1 MARVIAGVGMNVRFQ
16 SLRSRPSRIAFGLL
30 ALGFLVT
37 VVACG
42 GKQDIPTG
50 VTEAD
55 KFLFER
61 GTEELNK
68 RRWFTA
74 RQYFTRLVDNYPQS
88 PHRPDAK
95 LGIGD
100 SYLGEG
106 TTETLAQ
113 ATSEFREFLNY
124 FPTHRRADYAQYK
137 LGYVHYARMRG
148 PARDQT
154 ETRAAIAEWEL
165 FVQRYPNSPMMAEVR
180 SKLREA
186 RDRVATSEY
195 QVGLFYYR
203 QGWYPAAVDRFKDL
217 LGQDPLYTSRDAVYY
232 YLGESLIKSGAPA
245 EALPYFDRLVREFET
260 SEYLLR
266 ARSRLDEHKSTTS
279 PAPAPEQAT
288 TPGTPQQPTSGSTP
302 PSAPQTPPVDTTSR

>member
-1 MARVIAGVGMNVRFQ
+1 MNVRRGPIVTR
-16 SLRSRPSRIAFGLL
+16 LIVLVL
-30 ALGFLVT
+30 AALT
-37 VVACG
+37 AACG
-42 GKQDIPTG
+42 GRQEIPTN

-55 KFLFER
+55 KFLFEE
-61 GTEELNK
+61 GTEALNNK
-68 RRWFTA
+68 RWFSA

-106 TTETLAQ
+106 TTETLAM
-113 ATSEFREFLNY
+113 ATAEFRDFLNY

-165 FVQRYPNSPMMAEVR
+165 FVERYPNSDLMPEVR
-180 SKLREA
+180 EKLREA

-203 QGWYPAAVDRFKDL
+203 QGWYPAAIDRFKDL
-217 LGQDPLYTSRDAVYY
+217 LAQDPLYSQRDAVYY
-232 YLGESLIKSGAPA
+232 YLGESLVKSERTA
-245 EALPYFDRLVREFET
+245 EALPYFDRLVREFEI
-260 SEYLLR
+260 SEYLAR
-266 ARSRLDEHKSTTS
+266 ARTRLDTLEAAAPPAEAVGTD
-279 PAPAPEQAT
+279 PVAPAGPDAPPPSGAVSSTPTPAT
-288 TPGTPQQPTSGSTP
+288 TP
-302 PSAPQTPPVDTTSR
+302 